1 VAEPYRRRSWK
12 GAENWAAASHLQLH
26 FFQLQPKSQVTQ
38 QDDRH
43 VTLTLDENAMK
54 KKGDLNG
61 IAWMTYGMERSLW

>member
-1 VAEPYRRRSWK
+1 
-12 GAENWAAASHLQLH
+12 
-26 FFQLQPKSQVTQ
+26 LQPKSQVTQ
-38 QDDRH
+38 QDDRR